1 MSREKLKLP
10 LTSALRQE
18 QTQFASSSSNRG
30 DVTSKLSRHRGHS
43 FLWLRE
49 FDQQPGPFFAG
60 FCLFW
65 FHGSKSASVC
75 QDDSGLMKAT
85 TLPSSVL
92 HVGTIFVVLWSKVY
106 SVIRSAAGLFESF
119 RYA

>member
-1 MSREKLKLP
+1 M
-10 LTSALRQE
+10 
-18 QTQFASSSSNRG
+18 
-30 DVTSKLSRHRGHS
+30 TSKLSRHRGHS

-75 QDDSGLMKAT
+75 QDNSGLMKAT
-85 TLPSSVL
+85 RCRLRYCTL
-92 HVGTIFVVLWSKVY
+92 GQY
-106 SVIRSAAGLFESF
+106 SLCYGARYIR
-119 RYA
+119 